1 MAQKSIRDRRL
12 TTMSR
17 ERRGLGEG
25 KNYVSGAS
33 VWEDHLAKRVHRI
46 PFMGRQA
53 HLARDSLFAAFL
65 WECYQ
70 DKTEDIR
77 ELFPCEA
84 TPELAG
90 RLKIRHPKY
99 PDGSDKVL
107 KTDLLVTKSS
117 GKKRWLEAISV
128 RLERDGRPPVGIAE
142 LQIIE
147 AYWTERGVNW
157 SLSLNSGLN
166 SNWARNLDFLYA
178 IALQPVRAGDGADEP
193 EVQNAVI
200 RALQRGKHTTV
211 RQACEFAMRA
221 EGLPVRY
228 GLNALHL
235 LLAAKSIR
243 FDVHCREID
252 SEEVSRFAIRSEK
265 LISLR

>member
-1 MAQKSIRDRRL
+1 MAQTSIRDRRL

-25 KNYVSGAS
+25 TEYVPGAS
-33 VWEDHLAKRVHRI
+33 VWEDPLAKRVHRI

-65 WECYQ
+65 WECYE
-70 DKTEDIR
+70 DETEDIR

-84 TPELAG
+84 TPELAR
-90 RLKIRHPKY
+90 RLKIRHPTY

-117 GKKRWLEAISV
+117 GKKRWLEAVSV
-128 RLERDGRPPVGIAE
+128 RLERDGGPLFGIAE

-166 SNWARNLDFLYA
+166 SNWAKNLDFLYA
-178 IALQPVRAGDGADEP
+178 IALQPARAGDGADEP
-193 EVQNAVI
+193 EIQNAVI
-200 RALQRGKHTTV
+200 RALRSGRHTTV
-211 RQACEFAMRA
+211 RKACELAMRA

-265 LISLR
+265 HIALR